1 MLREFLKNTSQGLIN
16 GVPSFYKGHPLAVS
30 IREEGRKIIESLL
43 PVHYADYK
51 VEGSAGRGRW
61 ADIPWVAIYN
71 CSITDR
77 ASQGYYPVYL
87 IPNSSNKIIL
97 GLGQSF
103 QEAKKEY
110 GKDSNQNLDKQAEIM
125 RMKIP
130 EFKSFFASSIPTI
143 EINGRLNYKS
153 GHVYHIEYDARNL
166 PSENEL
172 VSNLHNMLDAY
183 ETLFFR
189 GGRDS
194 DNFLIGEDPDEN
206 ITIEETYKKKVH
218 FLIERPSSSQIK
230 KIKKELGFVCQ
241 SCNFDFQKVYGDI
254 GKEYIEAHHLI
265 PMEYQGDFVI
275 SIDVPENIIS
285 LCPNCHSA
293 FHNSEASVQEGLITK
308 FFAQRSSKLEER
320 CINISLDKL
329 LEYYKTTPN
338 NM

>member
-1 MLREFLKNTSQGLIN
+1 MLREFLKNTSQGLKDGI
-16 GVPSFYKGHPLAVS
+16 PSFYKGHPLAIS
-30 IREEGRKIIESLL
+30 IREDSRKIIESLL
-43 PVHYADYK
+43 PNHFEDYK
-51 VEGSAGRGRW
+51 VEGSAGRGRR

-71 CSITDR
+71 CSITDK

-103 QEAKKEY
+103 QEAEKEY

-130 EFKSFFASSIPTI
+130 EFKSFFSSSKPKI

-153 GHVYHIEYDARNL
+153 GHVYHIEYDAADL
-166 PSENEL
+166 PSEEEL
-172 VSNLHNMLDAY
+172 VGNLHNMLDAY

-194 DNFLIGEDPDEN
+194 DNFLIGEEQNEN

-218 FLIERPSSSQIK
+218 YLIERPSSAQIK

-241 SCNFDFQKVYGDI
+241 SCNFNFQQIYGDI
-254 GKEYIEAHHLI
+254 GKEYIEAHHLV
-265 PMEYQGDFVI
+265 PMSELKKGETRKLTKKDFAV
-275 SIDVPENIIS
+275 
-285 LCPNCHSA
+285 LCSNCHRMIHKLKDSSDLEQLK
-293 FHNSEASVQEGLITK
+293 NLIK
-308 FFAQRSSKLEER
+308 K
-320 CINISLDKL
+320 
-329 LEYYKTTPN
+329 
-338 NM
+338 